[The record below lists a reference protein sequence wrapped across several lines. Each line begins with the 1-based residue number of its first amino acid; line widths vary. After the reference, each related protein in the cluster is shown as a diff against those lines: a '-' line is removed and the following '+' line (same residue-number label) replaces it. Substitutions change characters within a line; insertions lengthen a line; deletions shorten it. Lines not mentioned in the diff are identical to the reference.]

1 MSPLNYNFQI
11 KLAPESIDQLHIKLE
26 LWQAISNSHF
36 WNCFWFSACSC
47 TYSNCYFSSFFQL
60 HNLKRFARNVLNNQ
74 KLQLFSW
81 FDSSQNLSSL
91 ACENP
96 TRINHNKPTWFI
108 VTYLRKHTVI
118 SEVSNFAIAKTILC
132 TGSMWK
138 ITCIQVKRVTHT
150 YDQISIM
157 NLEGSELNKTW
168 YKKQKKIFQTFKE
181 FFNQWNC

>member
-118 SEVSNFAIAKTILC
+118 SEVSNIAIAKTFLC
-132 TGSMWK
+132 TGSM
-138 ITCIQVKRVTHT
+138 IATCIQVSRFTHA
-150 YDQISIM
+150 YDKINIIKCCPL

-168 YKKQKKIFQTFKE
+168 HIILYE